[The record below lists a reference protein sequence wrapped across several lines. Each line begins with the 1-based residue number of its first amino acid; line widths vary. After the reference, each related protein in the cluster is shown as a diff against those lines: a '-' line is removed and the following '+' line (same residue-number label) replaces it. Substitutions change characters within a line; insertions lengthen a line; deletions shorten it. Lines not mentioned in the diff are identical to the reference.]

1 MGFEEIHTGALL
13 LPEDKRAELAA
24 ELLCS
29 LPATLADPDGGIAEA
44 NRRLTELKNDPLQGC
59 SWEEIKSGLGR

>member
-1 MGFEEIHTGALL
+1 MGFDEIHTGALL

-29 LPATLADPDGGIAEA
+29 LPATLADQDDGIAEA
-44 NRRLTELKNDPLQGC
+44 HRRIEELKNDPSQGC
-59 SWEEIKSGLGR
+59 SWEDIKRDLGR